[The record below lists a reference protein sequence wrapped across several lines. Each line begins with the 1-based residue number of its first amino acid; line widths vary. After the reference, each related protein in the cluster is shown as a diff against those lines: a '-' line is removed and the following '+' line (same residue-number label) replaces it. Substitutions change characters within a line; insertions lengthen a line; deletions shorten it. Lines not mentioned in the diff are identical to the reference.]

1 MPCIIDNCKTIQNKK
16 NFCFEGR
23 AARAEF
29 WYWVLACV
37 VISFVLGIGD
47 KFIGR
52 PILSG
57 LFSLAVLLPTLGA
70 AARRLHD
77 SGKTA
82 LLLLL
87 ALIPGIGAL
96 IVLLLCIPEGQK
108 ADNQYG
114 PQTGAAPAA
123 ESQPGA
129 PQN

>member
-1 MPCIIDNCKTIQNKK
+1 MPCIIDNFKNILTNKY
-16 NFCFEGR
+16 FCFEGR

-37 VISFVLGIGD
+37 VINFVLGIGD

-52 PILSG
+52 PILVG
-57 LFSLAVLLPTLGA
+57 LFSLAVLLPSLGA

-77 SGKTA
+77 TGKTA

-96 IVLLLCIPEGQK
+96 IVLVLCIPEGQK
-108 ADNQYG
+108 GENQFG
-114 PQTGAAPAA
+114 P
-123 ESQPGA
+123 QPGA

>member
-1 MPCIIDNCKTIQNKK
+1 MPCIIDNFKTILTKK
-16 NFCFEGR
+16 YFCFEGR

-29 WYWVLACV
+29 WYWFLACV
-37 VISFVLGIGD
+37 VINFVLGIGD

-57 LFSLAVLLPTLGA
+57 LFWLAVLLPTLGA

-77 SGKTA
+77 TGKTA

-87 ALIPGIGAL
+87 ALTGIGAL

-108 ADNQYG
+108 GENQFG
-114 PQTGAAPAA
+114 PEPSCG
-123 ESQPGA
+123 GKC
-129 PQN
+129 